1 MTEELS
7 SELVSALL
15 GLFAHDLRNPLS
27 ALHSNVS
34 FLGSVV
40 GAGDTEAHE
49 ALEDVAAS
57 SDALG
62 HITDNLELFAIALD
76 GAKPREA
83 QEFPVREFL
92 REAAQKSR
100 RFAESYRVTL
110 EMDAES
116 GSVLRAFAN
125 RDMLLR
131 SLSNLIRNAIQ
142 HAGETGKVTVR
153 ASREGSDVVIG
164 VTDSGVP
171 LAAEMGEQ
179 AFTAEGQLSTKNFS
193 GGRYSRGLGL
203 YAAKIAARVAGA
215 TVRGGT
221 APISPARFDLC
232 ATAR

>member
-1 MTEELS
+1 MKEELS

-40 GAGDTEAHE
+40 DSADTEAHE

-62 HITDNLELFAIALD
+62 HITDNLELFALALD
-76 GAKPREA
+76 GAKRREPHD
-83 QEFPVREFL
+83 FPLREVL

-100 RFAESYRVTL
+100 RFAESYRVKL
-110 EMDAES
+110 EVDTESAAEMR
-116 GSVLRAFAN
+116 GFAN

-131 SLSNLIRNAIQ
+131 CLSNLIRNAIQ
-142 HAGETGKVTVR
+142 HAGESGKVSVR
-153 ASREGSDVVIG
+153 ASREGAELIVG
-164 VTDSGVP
+164 VADSGVP
-171 LAAEMGEQ
+171 VSRDVGEQ
-179 AFTAEGQLSTKNFS
+179 AFTAEGQLSTKNVS

-203 YAAKIAARVAGA
+203 YAARIAAGVAGA
-215 TVRGGT
+215 RVQCAGHGE
-221 APISPARFDLC
+221 ARFDLC
-232 ATAR
+232 VTGR

>member
-1 MTEELS
+1 MKEELS

-40 GAGDTEAHE
+40 GVGDTEAHE

-76 GAKPREA
+76 GAKQREPH
-83 QEFPVREFL
+83 EFPLRELL

-100 RFAESYRVTL
+100 RFAESYRVSL
-110 EMDAES
+110 EVDAES
-116 GSVLRAFAN
+116 GGNLRAFAN
-125 RDMLLR
+125 RDMLQR
-131 SLSNLIRNAIQ
+131 ALSNLIRNAIQ
-142 HAGETGKVTVR
+142 HAGETGKVTVQ
-153 ASREGSDVVIG
+153 ASQQGTELVIG

-171 LAAEMGEQ
+171 LSVEMGEQ
-179 AFTAEGQLSTKNFS
+179 AFTAEGQLSTKNVS

-203 YAAKIAARVAGA
+203 YAARIAASVAGA
-215 TVRGGT
+215 RVRGGT
-221 APISPARFDLC
+221 TASAPRFELCVSAR
-232 ATAR
+232 

>member
-1 MTEELS
+1 MKEDLS

-83 QEFPVREFL
+83 HDFPLRELL

-110 EMDAES
+110 EVDAES
-116 GSVLRAFAN
+116 GGSLRAFAN
-125 RDMLLR
+125 RDMLQR
-131 SLSNLIRNAIQ
+131 ALSNLIRNAIQ
-142 HAGETGKVTVR
+142 HAGETGKVTVH
-153 ASREGSDVVIG
+153 AAQEGSELVIG
-164 VTDSGVP
+164 VGDSGVP
-171 LAAEMGEQ
+171 LASEMSEQ
-179 AFTAEGQLSTKNFS
+179 AFTAEGQLSTKNVS

-203 YAAKIAARVAGA
+203 YAARIAASVAGA
-215 TVRGGT
+215 RVRGGS
-221 APISPARFDLC
+221 APNAARFELC
-232 ATAR
+232 VSAR